1 MPDPSGKSPLSATVI
16 AAIVALAV
24 LVAAGAAAAFL
35 LRGDGTTET
44 TGPAANADPAP
55 VTNTET
61 ITPGTVVDE
70 NTEATTA
77 PESPTASPTDPTSPP
92 GQTRTEVHT
101 FAPSNRAGDIQP
113 GWTQRG
119 EIEVIDSGCYQS
131 PVALHSDIYS
141 CGPHVLGAQACFP
154 DPTSG
159 MFLCPQGPFNN
170 QFRKL
175 AFTGTVEETGHTQPY
190 PWGLILEDGREC
202 IARQGGAWGGRADG
216 YYGIYSCA
224 GQDQGQNHEVVLAH
238 PDDPVAIDE
247 STDIWTVEVG
257 ELGMPDQHFPP
268 PTRIGVTA
276 AYFAAWPD

>member
-1 MPDPSGKSPLSATVI
+1 MPDPSEKSALNGTVI
-16 AAIVALAV
+16 SAIVALAV
-24 LVAAGAAAAFL
+24 LVVAGAAAAFL
-35 LRGDGTTET
+35 LRGEGAPET
-44 TGPAANADPAP
+44 TSPAVDTDPAP
-55 VTNTET
+55 VTITET
-61 ITPGTVVDE
+61 LTPGTAVAE
-70 NTEATTA
+70 KTEAVTA
-77 PESPTASPTDPTSPP
+77 TASPTDPTIPP
-92 GQTRTEVHT
+92 GQPRTEVHT
-101 FAPSNRAGDIQP
+101 FAPSNRAGDLQP

-119 EIEVIDSGCYQS
+119 EMEVIDSGCYRS

-141 CGPHVLGAQACFP
+141 CGPHVLGTQACFP

-159 MFLCPQGPFNN
+159 IFLCPHGPFSN

-175 AFTGTVEETGHTQPY
+175 VFTGTVEETGPGQPY

-202 IARQGGAWGGRADG
+202 LARQGGAWGGRADG

-224 GQDQGQNHEVVLAH
+224 GEDQGKNYEVVLAH

-247 STDIWTVEVG
+247 STNIWTVEVG

>member
-1 MPDPSGKSPLSATVI
+1 MPDPSEKSALNGTVI
-16 AAIVALAV
+16 SAIVALAV
-24 LVAAGAAAAFL
+24 LVVAGAAAAFL
-35 LRGDGTTET
+35 LRGEGAPET
-44 TGPAANADPAP
+44 TSPAADTDPAP
-55 VTNTET
+55 VTITET
-61 ITPGTVVDE
+61 INPGTAVAE
-70 NTEATTA
+70 KTEAVTA
-77 PESPTASPTDPTSPP
+77 TASPTDPTIPP
-92 GQTRTEVHT
+92 GQPRTEVHT
-101 FAPSNRAGDIQP
+101 FAPSNRAGDLQP

-119 EIEVIDSGCYQS
+119 EMEVIDSGCYRS

-141 CGPHVLGAQACFP
+141 CGPHVLGTQACFP

-159 MFLCPQGPFNN
+159 IFLCPHGPFSN

-175 AFTGTVEETGHTQPY
+175 VFTGTVEETGPGQPY

-224 GQDQGQNHEVVLAH
+224 GEDQGQNYEVVLAH
-238 PDDPVAIDE
+238 RDDPVAIDE